1 MAKQDSV
8 LVVAASGRA
17 LAASARRGGFIPLVA
32 DFFGDQDTLR
42 LAYRHCLLPEG
53 LATGMCE
60 HAVLAALEVLS
71 RGTRPIGVVC
81 GTGFEDRPQVLATIA
96 ARWRLIGNSP
106 GTVARLKDPLAF
118 AALCGAAG
126 IPHPPVSLQPPADP
140 DGWLRK
146 RRGGAGG
153 SHINAASSGE
163 PVEGTYF
170 QRLVTGTPM
179 SALVLADGRRAQV
192 LGCSAQW
199 SAPTRHQPFRFGGAV
214 APAPVASATADRVA
228 GVVAHVMAQVALVG
242 LNSFDFLRDGEALWL
257 LEINP
262 RPGAT
267 LDLFEPEGGS
277 LFAAHVAAC
286 GGTPLS
292 IPQSAGPAKATAIVY
307 ADHDIAAVPV
317 LDWPGWTADRPHPGT
332 CIKGGEPLC
341 TVFSVAPSADEARRM
356 VAARSAA
363 VLSLMVARAA

>member
-1 MAKQDSV
+1 
-8 LVVAASGRA
+8 
-17 LAASARRGGFIPLVA
+17 
-32 DFFGDQDTLR
+32 
-42 LAYRHCLLPEG
+42 
-53 LATGMCE
+53 
-60 HAVLAALEVLS
+60 
-71 RGTRPIGVVC
+71 
-81 GTGFEDRPQVLATIA
+81 
-96 ARWRLIGNSP
+96 
-106 GTVARLKDPLAF
+106 
-118 AALCGAAG
+118 
-126 IPHPPVSLQPPADP
+126 
-140 DGWLRK
+140 
-146 RRGGAGG
+146 
-153 SHINAASSGE
+153 
-163 PVEGTYF
+163 
-170 QRLVTGTPM
+170 
-179 SALVLADGRRAQV
+179 
-192 LGCSAQW
+192 
-199 SAPTRHQPFRFGGAV
+199 
-214 APAPVASATADRVA
+214 
-228 GVVAHVMAQVALVG
+228 MAQVALVG